1 MSEERK
7 SKKVAVWTLLAL
19 LAVTA
24 VVGVILG
31 IIKDNRPASVEDDGL
46 YSITI
51 LKSAHGTVTANKTEA
66 KEGEEI
72 ILTVTP
78 DEGYELKS
86 LTVNKKESETTFQM
100 PAEDVNVLAKFVLID
115 GEEEFEGGEFFGKSG
130 DFLPSD
136 VIDFTTDSGDNP
148 YLVLDASKGTP
159 LYTYISEFSGK
170 KFFFETDVEVT
181 GILKD
186 EKYPK
191 FGLMTNDGT
200 EMVKF
205 YLDMNTKKQ
214 VSGVGT
220 VHQAA
225 GKEDDWANQDYFTL
239 EDKLSL
245 SKKTVKLGFLRNG
258 STYYFYVN
266 GELVATGSDI
276 SNKET
281 AAGVFS
287 FGTSLKLTNYKL
299 ITDSSTLNKLYSNA
313 KADLKKFNKF
323 TLTTN
328 YFKEKDGV
336 YTLKT
341 NSEDESKVDDVKS
354 GGKVLKTSYYS
365 VKGKLI
371 LKNAKDWSQSRIL
384 VSADPKHEYVIA
396 LERVA
401 KNKYQIF
408 TMSKNNEDTWN
419 NWTSIVSAEVNGNRN
434 SIDFEVIADG
444 QKIYFLIDDV
454 ICYVANSVNFKESTV
469 KFSGYKNATTVL
481 EDLDGDVFEKQA
493 DVQKYLETKDA
504 ESFYKFSLTTN
515 YFKEEKGVYTLNT
528 KTDDEGKVDDVV
540 YAGNSM
546 KAANYSVKGK
556 LTLSNA
562 KDWSQS
568 RILISSDAKNEH
580 VIALEQTGK
589 DAYQIFAMSK
599 ADETTWNDWR
609 LISSSELN
617 GNKNSI
623 NFEVV
628 AIGKQIYFLVDDEIC
643 YVSNRVAM
651 TESTVKFASYKKAT
665 TTVENL
671 DGQIFADKKAATDYL
686 TTKNEAAYKTAFESR
701 INELYKEYITD
712 QKCGDKD
719 GTVILGHSHVDA
731 GFWGAW
737 EAQTG
742 LTKYVNGYNVGIG
755 GSTTKDWLYAYD
767 KLVKSFGGA
776 DRFVISLGENDVT
789 VWGEDG
795 EDVVARLEQL
805 FEKIHAD
812 FPNAEICY
820 IYSLP
825 SPTKYVD
832 GAYTNEKYTALV
844 KGEKE
849 LCKSLDYVT
858 AIDTSKVLMAAD
870 KKNVNADLFREDKLH
885 LNEAGYNVWSDYL
898 YDVIFKG
905 DTFGV
910 TVGDNVS
917 YKTTNGIELI
927 HDNGAKATVDIFGKA
942 PRYAYVNNTYAN
954 KFYFET
960 EVELKDLLEDDYP
973 KFGLLVN
980 GKTEMVKFYLDVN
993 KDSKEVARIGVVHQ
1007 PTGKDDDWANQKV
1020 KVLDETL
1027 DLGKDKVTLGLL
1039 RDGKTYYFYVNGKLV
1054 VTGEELTNE
1063 KGAAGVFSFNS
1074 VMTLQNYK
1082 VVKAGEAYDKLLVQA
1097 QKDAEDL
1104 YAFKLTTNFFTEAGN
1119 GVYTL
1124 TTDSDN
1130 EGTVDD
1136 VKRAGSVVREAY
1148 YSIKGKITL
1157 DTTENWTQARILI
1170 SSDPNNEHIIA
1181 MERVDGTNYQIF
1193 AMSKAGET
1201 LWNDWRLVSRAE
1213 LNGNKNSIDF
1223 EVVVNGDEVYFLM
1236 DDAICYTSDRVSMT
1250 ESTVKFAGYKNA
1262 TTTVENLDGQ
1272 IFENEQEV
1280 KDYLATKSEAAYET
1294 VFESRI
1300 DELYKEYITHN
1311 GCGDKDGTVIL
1322 GHSHVDAG
1330 FWSAWEAQ
1338 TGLTKYVN
1346 GFNVGIGGSTM
1357 KDWLYAY
1364 DKLIK
1369 SFGGADRFVISLG
1382 ENDVTVW
1389 GEDGEDVVARLGQL
1403 FEKIHTDFPNAEI
1416 YYIYSLPSPT
1426 KFVNGAYTNAKYAA
1440 LVEGE
1445 KALCESLDYV
1455 NGVDTFDVLATAD
1468 KKNVKTELFR
1478 EDNIHLN
1485 DAGYAVWSD
1494 YLYDE
1499 IFKGNTFG
1507 VTFGDGDVYKTTNGV
1522 ELFADRGNEPTIEIF
1537 GTSPRYAYLN
1547 DTYTKQ
1553 FYFET
1558 EAELTNLLPDN
1569 YPKFGLI
1576 INGKTESVKFYLDV
1590 NKGNKQVAKVGVV
1603 HQPTGGADDWV
1614 GQKVQDLETPLEL
1627 NSNKVKLGLLRDGK
1641 NYYFYVNDKLVMTG
1655 EDFADEN
1662 GAVGAFTFNS
1672 VVTLGKFELVKGGQ
1686 EYDTLLE
1693 KAKEDAEVF
1702 EGFKL
1707 TTNHFEETAKN
1718 VFAVTTN
1725 SGNEG
1730 IVDDLTYQGKVVRK
1744 GYYSV
1749 KGKLTLTN
1757 AGDWGQSRILISSD
1771 ASNEYMI
1778 ALERTNQDKY
1788 QIFAVSKSNENGWN
1802 WDTREWIC
1810 DGTVKTYGNS
1820 IDFEVVA
1827 DGKKVYFLINDAICF
1842 ASERVSMTEST
1853 VKFAGINQAT
1863 TTVENLDGTFFESS
1877 GEVQTYLATKS
1888 GQNFGKTVGD
1898 HVTYQTA
1905 AGTSLEHDYGN
1916 DASIKFVGSGVLN
1929 AYLKDTYENKFYF
1942 ETEINVQSVHDGE
1955 NYPKFGILLHGQD
1968 EQLNFYVDMSKD
1980 TLTSNTV
1987 GVVRNYDWNNIITT
2001 NVSGMNF
2008 TGNSK
2013 VKLAIIRDGAN
2024 YFFYVNDQMVFHKV
2038 NAFSSENSAI
2048 GLFSFNTVLT
2058 ASSYHILKGNA
2069 ADVKIAEA
2077 RQVLRF
2083 FDKAADDNLVDLSN
2097 DLGSNVGTA
2106 SVKCDDN
2113 RFVYVKDFNHSDY
2126 YFETKV
2132 HVKDVRSGEN
2142 WPKFG
2147 IFAEGEAAREL
2158 FYVDMRTDKTAN
2170 VVGRMTAT
2178 NNGTGWNDNWGGAT
2192 SVNVEGMS
2200 FAGDGEFVTL
2210 GVTKEGN
2217 RFLIYVNGEYAFYY
2231 DSTLSGAT
2239 KVGVFSFGT
2248 GMELKEYFV
2257 NKEEGIDT
2265 LLTLK
2270 TEGSFDT
2277 VELGK
2282 KIWTDKDYE
2291 FYEMPSAF
2299 IGETYISNVMKSE
2312 ITFDVHKDGYVYVL
2326 TPYRGH
2332 SNSVADLLDYQLYD
2346 RIETPAWYLA
2356 NYTKKVDYW
2365 AYERRIVAGETVT
2378 IHGSSKWHMV
2388 IVSELPIDPTVHE
2401 FENYVFSD
2409 GQLAILEPTTESGGT
2424 VISVD
2429 VRSDVYPF
2437 SDREASASNPAKL
2450 QNVPY
2455 YLKDKSLIK
2464 EKLNDNVK
2472 ANVVNAGKVL
2482 LIGSTSDERK
2492 TYFTQTMGFT
2502 FVEDMKTTYGNIL
2515 SASSYNTKGYG
2526 LYAKDVTQ
2534 GEVVDWNK
2542 NSWFITMFQSTTQLP
2557 PEPPVSIEIT
2567 QMPTKTTYKL
2577 GEDFDPTGLV
2587 VKGTDKYGNERVLDA
2602 SEYVTVPTTFTANAY
2617 AASVIVDE
2625 MLAAI
2630 PVTITDASGNP
2641 LEDNTA
2647 YSESYY
2653 TTQKAPVLNGS
2664 VKRSTVAEVISA
2676 IRKMEA
2682 DGATAFNVHLTELS
2696 AEYQNK
2702 ESFRQIAE
2710 CTEYPVMAIA
2720 YGSEDTRVKRITMMK
2735 EAVEAGFDIVDLRM
2749 DTFDDESRASLAG
2762 TVFETSNPKEVS
2774 MKADVIEQQKALVQE
2789 FKNLG
2794 AEVLMSAHVGVFLNE
2809 EEGVALAKEMEARGA
2824 DVAKIVLGS
2833 AANDHQQEVMQTN
2846 QTLQNE
2852 VDIKFYFNAQGN
2864 ASRPYRTASTLLG
2877 THMVFCYAEYHS
2889 SNVQVYDYIKDL
2901 KEFYKDIPGLD
2912 ALDSMLE
2919 VNNSE
2924 KIDIVKIGRKIWT
2937 TRDYVFTNMPK
2948 AFIGKEFVKASYGT
2962 SGQTV
2967 DVTVKKPGYIY
2978 VLTNAYKTSNS
2989 QAETLD
2995 ALNYTKVDVANWKF
3009 CDFTGSTSYIWVY
3022 EKYVEPGET
3031 LQLAQW
3037 SVVIASEDRIDLVNE
3052 ADYTVPDAQMA
3063 ILKPLDNG
3071 ASVGNMELNAKAF
3084 ANRSYKIED
3093 TPYWLAGKNYILG
3106 DYGAG
3111 SAEVTRSGFVYML
3124 TNTGNSGKR
3133 EAYFVDAGYTK
3144 INMPEF
3150 NAITESDFVNYDFVL
3165 YGKNV
3170 NEGDTVTWPSW
3181 AIPIFSGDLAL
3192 SENLAV
3198 LAPGTD
3204 TTVSKF
3210 GYQERLFNDRSF
3222 YEDGGAPEALY
3233 GKSYLYGAIDNEGSQ
3248 TATGTVTKAGTVYI
3262 QIPVKTDNNTYKALL
3277 EQVEADGFTPAP
3289 YRIYRNSRKLGYSQR
3304 LYQKE
3309 VTVGDTIHYGKYN
3322 LVFFE
3327 TLANEEDYYVMPSL
3341 TTAAEIYNNPKTNVN
3356 APKDA
3361 IYTYDPSERNWQGCP
3376 VMTITDGP
3384 SGKRI
3389 WAGWFTGGRDE
3400 LATGNFAVLLY
3411 SDDNGETWVDP
3422 AVAIVHPDSA
3432 VQVTKPQVW
3441 TMDDGR
3447 LWVSWTQH
3455 TGTGNFDG
3463 KMGTWAAICENPGAP
3478 LEELRWSEPRRLFD
3492 GRGNGKIT
3500 IINKGTQNEEW
3511 LTTAFDWMDRDY
3523 SKVYSSTDKGATW
3536 TFKGM
3541 AEVTGSTYNNAIL
3554 VDRSATKDGSYL
3566 WMVLRQLDGN
3576 MKESFSYDG
3585 GVTWTNSTVSS
3596 IAHPN
3601 SAIYMGWTSS
3611 GKLLMI
3617 NHKDF
3622 NGRNNLTAFLSEDG
3636 GQTWPY
3642 TLLLDER
3649 LGVSYPDVVEDSDG
3663 TFYVVYDYD
3672 RFKTGQMYM
3681 ATITEED
3688 IIAGKFQSSSARQ
3701 KVRFALLG
3709 EDGAVVSD
3717 DLEKI
3722 DLSNK
3727 EAWAFSVAGVEAS
3740 AEKAFDGDDSTRYCA
3755 SSVSLP
3761 QQLMVDLG
3769 EVQNIGAIY
3778 MFFEQVS
3785 GWSYKLETSLNGTE
3799 WTEYATANNKHL
3811 LTVTETKDATARY
3824 VRLTVTGTTESV
3836 RNGKAW
3842 ASLWEM
3848 EIYAHK

>member
-1 MSEERK
+1 MSEVK
-7 SKKVAVWTLLAL
+7 ASKKIAVWILLAL
-19 LAVTA
+19 LIVTA
-24 VVGVILG
+24 VVGVVLG
-31 IIKDNRPASVEDDGL
+31 IIKNNKPANVTDDGL

-51 LKSAHGTVTANKTEA
+51 LKSAHGSVTANKTEA

-72 ILTVTP
+72 VLTVTP

-86 LTVNKKESETTFQM
+86 LTVNKQESETTFKM
-100 PAEDVNVLAKFVLID
+100 PAEDVNVLAKFTPID

-225 GKEDDWANQDYFTL
+225 GKGDDWANQDYFTL

-299 ITDSSTLNKLYSNA
+299 ITDSSALNKLYSNA

-365 VKGKLI
+365 VKGKLT

-434 SIDFEVIADG
+434 SIDFEVISDG

-493 DVQKYLETKDA
+493 DVQKYLATKDA

-562 KDWSQS
+562 KDWSQA
-568 RILISSDAKNEH
+568 RILISSDAKNEY

-589 DAYQIFAMSK
+589 DTYQIFAMSK
-599 ADETTWNDWR
+599 AEETTWNDWR
-609 LISSSELN
+609 LISSSALN

-623 NFEVV
+623 DFEVV
-628 AIGKQIYFLVDDEIC
+628 AVGKQVYFLVDDKIC
-643 YVSNRVAM
+643 YTSDRVEM
-651 TESTVKFASYKKAT
+651 KESTVKFASYKNAT
-665 TTVENL
+665 TIVENL
-671 DGQIFADKKAATDYL
+671 DGQIFADKKDAEAYINTKSEKEFAT
-686 TTKNEAAYKTAFESR
+686 EFESR
-701 INELYKEYITD
+701 IAELYKEYITD
-712 QKCGDKD
+712 KKCTGKGGTLLLGDSNID
-719 GTVILGHSHVDA
+719 
-731 GFWGAW
+731 FWDAW
-737 EAQTG
+737 EAQSG
-742 LTKYVNGYNVGIG
+742 LTNYVNGYNVAIG
-755 GSTTKDWLYAYD
+755 GSTTSDWLYAYD
-767 KLVKSFGGA
+767 KLIKPFDA
-776 DRFVISLGENDVT
+776 NRFVICLGSNDVNA
-789 VWGEDG
+789 WGEDG
-795 EDVVARLEQL
+795 ASVVERMNVL
-805 FEKIHAD
+805 FEKIHKD
-812 FPNAEICY
+812 CPNAEIYY
-820 IYSLP
+820 ILPLP
-825 SPTKYVD
+825 SPAKFEN
-832 GAYTNEKYTALV
+832 GQYTNAKYEALV
-844 KGEKE
+844 KGMKE
-849 LCKSLDYVT
+849 LCKSLKYVKVM
-858 AIDTSKVLMAAD
+858 DTSSVLMKAD
-870 KKNVNADLFREDKLH
+870 KKNVNEKLFDDDKVH
-885 LNEAGYNVWSDYL
+885 MNAKGYVAWSDYL
-898 YDVIFKG
+898 YDKIFKG
-905 DTFGV
+905 ETFGV
-910 TVGDNVS
+910 TVGDDVS

-927 HDNGAKATVDIFGKA
+927 KDSGASATVDIFGKV
-942 PRYAYVNNTYAN
+942 PRYAYLNDTYTN

-960 EVELKDLLEDDYP
+960 EVELKELLEDDYP

-993 KDSKEVARIGVVHQ
+993 KENKEVAQIGVVHQ
-1007 PTGKDDDWANQKV
+1007 LTGKEDDWANQKV
-1020 KVLDETL
+1020 QVLDEKL
-1027 DLGKDKVTLGLL
+1027 DLSKDKVTLGLL
-1039 RDGKTYYFYVNGKLV
+1039 RDGKNYYFYVNGKLV

-1157 DTTENWTQARILI
+1157 DTTEDWTQARILI

-1193 AMSKAGET
+1193 AMSKADET
-1201 LWNDWRLVSRAE
+1201 LWNDWRLVSSAA

-1223 EVVVNGDEVYFLM
+1223 EVIVNGEKVYFLM
-1236 DDAICYTSDRVSMT
+1236 DDTICYMSDRVPMT

-1272 IFENEQEV
+1272 IFENKQAVEE
-1280 KDYLATKSEAAYET
+1280 YLATKNEAVYET
-1294 VFESRI
+1294 VFETRI
-1300 DELYKEYITHN
+1300 NELYKEYITDN

-1346 GFNVGIGGSTM
+1346 GFNVGIGGSTT

-1369 SFGGADRFVISLG
+1369 SFGEADRFVISLG

-1416 YYIYSLPSPT
+1416 YYICSLPSPT
-1426 KFVNGAYTNAKYAA
+1426 KYVNGVYTNAKYAA
-1440 LVEGE
+1440 LVEAE
-1445 KALCESLDYV
+1445 KTLCESLDYV
-1455 NGVDTFDVLATAD
+1455 NAVDTFDILATAD
-1468 KKNVKTELFR
+1468 KKNVKAELFR
-1478 EDNIHLN
+1478 EDNVHLN
-1485 DAGYAVWSD
+1485 EAGYAVWSD
-1494 YLYDE
+1494 YLYDV

-1507 VTFGDGDVYKTTNGV
+1507 VTVAEGDTYKTTNGI
-1522 ELFADRGNEPTIEIF
+1522 ELYTDKGNNAIIEMF
-1537 GTSPRYAYLN
+1537 GTSPRYAYVN
-1547 DTYTKQ
+1547 DTYTNK

-1558 EAELTNLLPDN
+1558 KAELTDLLPD
-1569 YPKFGLI
+1569 YFPKFGLLV
-1576 INGKTESVKFYLDV
+1576 NGKTEMVKFYLDI
-1590 NKGNKQVAKVGVV
+1590 NKDTKQVAKVGVV
-1603 HQPTGGADDWV
+1603 HQPTGGADDWTN
-1614 GQKVQDLETPLEL
+1614 QKVQDLETPLEL
-1627 NSNKVKLGLLRDGK
+1627 NGNKVTLGLLRDGK
-1641 NYYFYVNDKLVMTG
+1641 TYYFYVNDTLVMTS
-1655 EDFADEN
+1655 EDLANEN
-1662 GAVGAFTFNS
+1662 GAIGVFSFNS
-1672 VVTLGKFELVKGGQ
+1672 VVTLGKYKVVKAGQ
-1686 EYDTLLE
+1686 EYDELLNQ
-1693 KAKEDAEVF
+1693 AKEDAKAF
-1702 EGFKL
+1702 EGFSL
-1707 TTNHFEETAKN
+1707 TKNHFVETAKD
-1718 VFAVTTN
+1718 VFALTTN

-1730 IVDDLTYQGKVVRK
+1730 IVDDLTYGGKVVREK
-1744 GYYSV
+1744 YYSV

-1778 ALERTNQDKY
+1778 ALERTDQDKY
-1788 QIFAVSKSNENGWN
+1788 QIFAVSKSNENEWN
-1802 WDTREWIC
+1802 WYTREWIC
-1810 DGTVKTYGNS
+1810 DGIEKTYKNS
-1820 IDFEVVA
+1820 IDFEVIA
-1827 DGKKVYFLINDAICF
+1827 DEKQVYFLINDVFCY

-1853 VKFAGINQAT
+1853 VKFAGYNNAT
-1863 TTVENLDGTFFESS
+1863 TTVEELDGRFFESS

-1888 GQNFGKTVGD
+1888 GQNFGTITGD
-1898 HVTYQTA
+1898 GIIYP
-1905 AGTSLEHDYGN
+1905 TSQGVNLGN
-1916 DASIKFVGSGVLN
+1916 DAGDNANIKFFGNDVLA
-1929 AYLKDTYENKFYF
+1929 AYSKDAYGNKFYF
-1942 ETEINVQSVHDGE
+1942 ETEINVEKSHDGE
-1955 NYPKFGILLHGQD
+1955 DHPKFGILLHGRN
-1968 EQLNFYVDMSKD
+1968 ERMNFFVDMSKD
-1980 TLTSNTV
+1980 TLISNTV
-1987 GVVRNYDWNNIITT
+1987 GVVRNYDWNNVSTA
-2001 NVSGMNF
+2001 NVNGMNF
-2008 TGNSK
+2008 TGNNK
-2013 VKLAIIRDGAN
+2013 VKLAVIRDGAN
-2024 YFFYVNDQMVFHKV
+2024 YFFYVNDNLVLWDIDGLTSE
-2038 NAFSSENSAI
+2038 SSAVGI
-2048 GLFSFNTVLT
+2048 FSFKTVLT
-2058 ASSYHILKGNA
+2058 ASNYTILKGDA
-2069 ADVKIAEA
+2069 ANDKIAAA
-2077 RQVLRF
+2077 RSKVSF
-2083 FDKAADDNLVDLSN
+2083 FAPTEGVELSN
-2097 DLGSNVGTA
+2097 DVGANAGLVTIDNEGS
-2106 SVKCDDN
+2106 
-2113 RFVYVKDFNHSDY
+2113 RFLYIKDFEHSDY
-2126 YFETKV
+2126 YFETKIHVNSV
-2132 HVKDVRSGEN
+2132 HATEGY
-2142 WPKFG
+2142 PKFG
-2147 IFAEGEAAREL
+2147 IFAEANGTKES
-2158 FYVDMRTDKTAN
+2158 FYVDMRPDKTSNSIAKI
-2170 VVGRMTAT
+2170 T
-2178 NNGTGWNDNWGGAT
+2178 NFTWGSET
-2192 SVNVEGMS
+2192 SVRVDGMN
-2200 FAGDGEFVTL
+2200 FANDGEYVTL
-2210 GVTKEGN
+2210 GLRKEGN
-2217 RFLIYVNGEYAFYY
+2217 RFLFYVNGEFVLYH
-2231 DSTLSGAT
+2231 DSALARAT
-2239 KVGVFSFGT
+2239 KVGVFGFKT

-2257 NKEEGIDT
+2257 DKKEGMNT

-2270 TEGSFDT
+2270 TEGSLGT

-2282 KIWTDKDYE
+2282 TIWVDKTHT

-2299 IGETYISNVMKSE
+2299 IGETYIKNNMKEE
-2312 ITFDVHKDGYVYVL
+2312 IKFDVHKDGYVYVL

-2346 RIETPAWYLA
+2346 RIETPTWYLA
-2356 NYTKKVDYW
+2356 NYTNKVDYW

-2378 IHGSSKWHMV
+2378 IPGSSKWHMV

-2437 SDREASASNPAKL
+2437 SDREASADNPAKL

-2464 EKLNDNVK
+2464 EKLKDNVK

-2482 LIGSTSDERK
+2482 LIGSTSDDRK

-2515 SASSYNTKGYG
+2515 SASSYNEKGYG

-2567 QMPTKTTYKL
+2567 QMPTKTTYEL
-2577 GEDFDPTGLV
+2577 GEDFDATGLV

-2630 PVTITDASGNP
+2630 PVTITDVNGNP
-2641 LEDNTA
+2641 LEDNTS
-2647 YSESYY
+2647 YSNDFY

-2664 VKRSTVAEVISA
+2664 VKRSTVEEVIAA
-2676 IRKMEA
+2676 IQKMEA
-2682 DGATAFNVHLTELS
+2682 DGATAFNVHLTELN

-2720 YGSEDTRVKRITMMK
+2720 YGDESTREKRVAMMK
-2735 EAVEAGFDIVDLRM
+2735 EAVEAGFDIVDIRM
-2749 DTFDDESRASLAG
+2749 DTFDDDSKASLTG
-2762 TVFETSNPKEVS
+2762 TVFETADPKEVS
-2774 MKADVIEQQKALVQE
+2774 MKESVITQQKELVQE

-2794 AEVLMSAHVGVFLNE
+2794 AEVLISAHVGVYLNE
-2809 EEGVALAKEMEARGA
+2809 QEGLALAKEMEARGA

-2833 AANDHQQEVMQTN
+2833 AANDHQDVVMQTN
-2846 QTLQNE
+2846 QTLKKE
-2852 VDIKFYFNAQGN
+2852 LGIKFYYNAQGN
-2864 ASRPYRTASTLLG
+2864 ASGPYRTASTLLG
-2877 THMVFCYAEYHS
+2877 THMVFCYAEYHP

-2937 TRDYVFTNMPK
+2937 TKDYVFTNMPK

-3009 CDFTGSTSYIWVY
+3009 CDFPGSTSYIWVY

-3093 TPYWLAGKNYILG
+3093 MPYWLAGKNYILG
-3106 DYGAG
+3106 DFGTG
-3111 SAEVTRSGFVYML
+3111 SAKVTRTGFVYML
-3124 TNTGNSGKR
+3124 TNTGKNRER
-3133 EAYFVDAGYTK
+3133 EAYFVNDGYTK
-3144 INMPEF
+3144 INIPEF
-3150 NAITESDFVNYDFVL
+3150 NAITEKDFVNYDFVL

-3170 NEGDTVTWPSW
+3170 EKNHTVEWPSW

-3192 SENLAV
+3192 SDNLAV
-3198 LAPGTD
+3198 LSPGTD
-3204 TTVSKF
+3204 TKVAKF
-3210 GYQERLFNDRSF
+3210 DYQERLFNDRTF
-3222 YEDGGAPEALY
+3222 YEDGGSPETLY
-3233 GKSYLYGAIDNEGSQ
+3233 GKSYLYGAIDSDGSQ

-3277 EQVEADGFTPAP
+3277 EQVEADGFTQSP
-3289 YRIYRNSRKLGYSQR
+3289 YRIYRNNKNLGYAQR

-3309 VTVGDTIHYGKYN
+3309 VAVEDVIHYGKYN
-3322 LVFFE
+3322 LVFFD
-3327 TLANEEDYYVMPSL
+3327 TLVDEADYYVMPSI
-3341 TTAAEIYNNPKTNVN
+3341 TTAAKIYNEPLKT

-3361 IYTYDPSERNWQGCP
+3361 IYTYEPSERNWQGCP
-3376 VMTITDGP
+3376 VITITKGP
-3384 SGKRI
+3384 NGDRL

-3400 LATGNFAVLLY
+3400 LATGNHAVLLY

-3432 VQVTKPQVW
+3432 AQVTKPQLW
-3441 TMDDGR
+3441 TLENGD

-3455 TGTGNFDG
+3455 TGTGGFDG
-3463 KMGTWAAICENPGAP
+3463 KMGTWAAICENP
-3478 LEELRWSEPRRLFD
+3478 EEADINNLKWSTPVRLFD

-3500 IINKGTQNEEW
+3500 VLESGEW
-3511 LTTAFDWMDRDY
+3511 LTTAFDWMDRNY
-3523 SKVYSSTDKGATW
+3523 SKVYSSTDQGATW
-3536 TFKGM
+3536 TYKGK

-3554 VDRSATKDGSYL
+3554 VERQDGNGGTYL
-3566 WMVLRQLDGN
+3566 WMLLRQLEGN

-3601 SAIYMGWTSS
+3601 SAIYVGWTRS

-3636 GQTWPY
+3636 GKTWPY

-3649 LGVSYPDVVEDSDG
+3649 SGVSYPDVIENKDG
-3663 TFYVVYDYD
+3663 TLYVVYDYD

-3681 ATITEED
+3681 ATLTEDD
-3688 IIAGKFQSSSARQ
+3688 IIAGRFQSSVASQ
-3701 KVRFALLG
+3701 KVRFSLLG
-3709 EDGAVVSD
+3709 EDGAQVD
-3717 DLEKI
+3717 KTQLEKI

-3727 EAWAFSVAGVEAS
+3727 EAWASTVAGSEAS
-3740 AEKAFDGDDSTRYCA
+3740 ADKAFDGNESTRYCA
-3755 SSVSLP
+3755 SSVALP
-3761 QQLMVDLG
+3761 QQLKIDLG
-3769 EVQNIGAIY
+3769 KEYNIGAIY

-3785 GWSYKLETSLNGTE
+3785 GWSYTLETSLNGTD
-3799 WTEYATANNKHL
+3799 WSEYATANNKHV

-3824 VRLTVTGTTESV
+3824 VRLNITGTTESV

-3848 EIYAHK
+3848 EVYSYK